1 MSMATDGEGL
11 SPTPG
16 QSNVTA
22 ILGQVLH
29 QDKTVPATVVWT
41 GAQITE
47 LAIGRH
53 LRPAGAGVYEFVDG
67 LIVPGLI
74 DLHVHG
80 GGGYAWQ
87 DGPAAIAAAAHWLAS
102 NGTTGFLA
110 SLPPL
115 AWQRFTAAIH
125 DVAAACST
133 GEPPNLLGLH
143 LEGPFLSPRRAGSIG
158 PTHLRAPSLVDYCAL
173 RAVAGQ
179 SLKILTL
186 APELPGAADVLAA
199 CARDNVI
206 AAAGH
211 TDGSYE
217 EVAAGFGRGVAHVTH
232 LYNAMRP
239 FHHRAP
245 GAVGAAL
252 LSPAPVCAEVIMDGL
267 HVEAGAWRL
276 ARQVLG
282 PERIV
287 YVSDALPSAGKA
299 GDGFWLDQPV
309 RRAGRRLSLADGT
322 IAGSDISL
330 REAVRQAI
338 RWGAPPGEAVAC
350 ATAVPAG
357 VLGLAQ
363 RKGRLLPGYDADI
376 AVFGPDWQ
384 PYLTICGGQRIW
396 PAGAPAVTGRRSNA
410 TP

>member
-1 MSMATDGEGL
+1 MDRAGTTL
-11 SPTPG
+11 TPG
-16 QSNVTA
+16 QGNSTA
-22 ILGQVLH
+22 ILGQILH
-29 QDKTVPATVVWT
+29 GDKSIPATVIWA
-41 GAQITE
+41 GAHITE

-53 LRPAGAGVYEFVDG
+53 VRPPGAGVYEFADG

-80 GGGYAWQ
+80 GGGHAWQ
-87 DGPAAIAAAAHWLAS
+87 DGTAAIVAAARWLAA

-110 SLPPL
+110 SLPALP
-115 AWQRFTAAIH
+115 WQRLTAAVH
-125 DVAAACST
+125 AVSAACASDQ
-133 GEPPNLLGLH
+133 PANLLGLH

-158 PTHLRAPSLVDYCAL
+158 PGHLREPSVTDYRAL
-173 RAVAGQ
+173 RAVAGE
-179 SLKILTL
+179 SLKVLTL
-186 APELPGAADVLAA
+186 APELPGSADVLAA
-199 CARDNVI
+199 CARDGVV

-217 EVAAGFGRGVAHVTH
+217 DITAGFGRGIGHITH
-232 LYNAMRP
+232 LFNAMRP

-252 LSPAPVCAEVIMDGL
+252 LAPAPVCAELIMDGL
-267 HVEAGAWRL
+267 HVDAGAWRL
-276 ARQVLG
+276 ARQALG
-282 PERIV
+282 PDRIA
-287 YVSDALPSAGKA
+287 YVSDALPSAGRV
-299 GDGFWLDQPV
+299 GDGTWLDQPV
-309 RRAGRRLSLADGT
+309 RRTGRRLALADGT

-338 RWGAPPGEAVAC
+338 HWGAAPAEAVAS
-350 ATAVPAG
+350 ATLVPAR
-357 VLGLAQ
+357 VLGLAH

-376 AVFGPDWQ
+376 TVFGPDWQ

-396 PAGAPAVTGRRSNA
+396 PQGAPAVAGRRSNA

>member
-1 MSMATDGEGL
+1 MSAATAYGETVTG
-11 SPTPG
+11 PG
-16 QSNVTA
+16 QGNLTA
-22 ILGQVLH
+22 LLGQILH
-29 QDKTVPATVVWT
+29 GGKTVPATVIWT

-53 LRPAGAGVYEFVDG
+53 VRPGGAGVYEFADG

-87 DGPAAIAAAAHWLAS
+87 DGPAAIAAAARWLAA

-110 SLPPL
+110 SLPAL
-115 AWQRFTAAIH
+115 AWPRLTAAVH
-125 DVAAACST
+125 DLAAACAS
-133 GEPPNLLGLH
+133 GQPPNLLGLH

-158 PTHLRAPSLVDYCAL
+158 TAHLRGPSLADYCAL

-179 SLKILTL
+179 SLKVLTL
-186 APELPGAADVLAA
+186 APELHGAADVLAA
-199 CARDNVI
+199 CARDDVV

-217 EVAAGFGRGVAHVTH
+217 EVAAGFGRGVGHVTH
-232 LYNAMRP
+232 LFNAMRP

-252 LSPAPVCAEVIMDGL
+252 LAPAPVCAELILDGL

-276 ARQVLG
+276 ARQALG
-282 PERIV
+282 PDRIV
-287 YVSDALPSAGKA
+287 YVSDALPAAGRA
-299 GDGFWLDQPV
+299 GDGVWLDQPV
-309 RRAGRRLSLADGT
+309 RRTGRRLTLADGT

-338 RWGAPPGEAVAC
+338 RWGAPAAEAVAS
-350 ATAVPAG
+350 ATLVPAG

-384 PYLTICGGQRIW
+384 PYLTIRGGQRIW
-396 PAGAPAVTGRRSNA
+396 PTGAPAVTGRRSIA

>member
-1 MSMATDGEGL
+1 MNAVTDNRGQA
-11 SPTPG
+11 PTLG
-16 QSNVTA
+16 QGNLTA
-22 ILGQVLH
+22 ILGQILH
-29 QDKTVPATVVWT
+29 NGKTVPATVVWT

-47 LAIGRH
+47 LAVGRH
-53 LRPAGAGVYEFVDG
+53 LRPAGAGVYEFADG

-87 DGPAAIAAAAHWLAS
+87 DGPDAIVAAAHWLAA

-110 SLPPL
+110 SLPAL
-115 AWQRFTAAIH
+115 AWQRLTASVH
-125 DVAAACST
+125 DVAAACASSRS
-133 GEPPNLLGLH
+133 PNLLGLH

-158 PTHLRAPSLVDYCAL
+158 SAHLRAPSLADYCAL

-179 SLKILTL
+179 TLKVITL
-186 APELPGAADVLAA
+186 APELPGATDVLAA
-199 CARDNVI
+199 CARDGVI

-217 EVAAGFGRGVAHVTH
+217 EIVAGFGRGIGHVTH
-232 LYNAMRP
+232 LFNAMRP

-245 GAVGAAL
+245 GAVGGAL
-252 LSPAPVCAEVIMDGL
+252 LAPAPVCVELIMDGL
-267 HVEAGAWRL
+267 HVDAGAWRL
-276 ARQVLG
+276 ARQALG

-287 YVSDALPSAGKA
+287 YVSDALPPAGRA
-299 GDGFWLDQPV
+299 GDGVWLDQPV
-309 RRAGRRLSLADGT
+309 RRSGRRLTLADGT

-338 RWGAPPGEAVAC
+338 HWGAPPAEAIAS
-350 ATAVPAG
+350 ATLVPAG

-384 PYLTICGGQRIW
+384 PYLTICGGRRIW
-396 PAGAPAVTGRRSNA
+396 PAGAPAVTGRRSTA